1 VMVTVLRPLSTSEL
15 LDSTF
20 HLYRDN
26 FWLFVGITAI
36 PQFLVLI
43 LQLGNVA
50 MLASR
55 FFLAAGVTTVSIWLA
70 SLIAVEISHA
80 GIVVAV
86 SDLHLDRVTNIASAY
101 KTARPS
107 LLRVIFISFVVI
119 LLPALIAFLAIVLVA
134 AIAIPLTMAT
144 HAVGGFENL
153 TFVRIASGIAALVA
167 FILVPVIALRWWL
180 AWAVAI
186 PVTVLEGGG
195 LRTSLRRSKS
205 LTKGSRGRIFLI
217 CLLMIVLT
225 WVVSALI
232 QTPIF
237 IFVGLR
243 SLQQPTNI
251 GPVGQAIA
259 SAGGFLSASLVGPL
273 LTIALTL
280 IYYDQRVRK
289 EGFDLQL
296 MMASLEPSSQAPAAA
311 ATATTT

>member
-1 VMVTVLRPLSTSEL
+1 MVTVLRPLSTSEL

-36 PQFLVLI
+36 QQFLVLI

-217 CLLMIVLT
+217 CLLMK
-225 WVVSALI
+225 W
-232 QTPIF
+232 
-237 IFVGLR
+237 
-243 SLQQPTNI
+243 
-251 GPVGQAIA
+251 
-259 SAGGFLSASLVGPL
+259 
-273 LTIALTL
+273 
-280 IYYDQRVRK
+280 
-289 EGFDLQL
+289 
-296 MMASLEPSSQAPAAA
+296 
-311 ATATTT
+311 